1 MLRGWPL
8 LLVCTLAF
16 GVAAALITGGRS
28 PLYEAS
34 TMLLVTAADTT
45 AAAQASA
52 VTNARTLLENRG
64 TAARVIEKLRL
75 DQPPDSLSTV
85 QLVSERLQIVQVRD
99 TNYLRATLRLSSPE
113 AARDAL
119 AMLVGES
126 IDLNRQLGVDSI
138 INASGGLLTKQLEE
152 ARRAMEQASS
162 QLLAFR
168 QKAQL
173 ERLQKDADNALNQRG
188 RLAELDA
195 AIASERTRVSVAE
208 AELKGRIRRSAE
220 PTATVNPLLE
230 NSRRNA
236 GAPQQAPITGGGDSV
251 YDVLD
256 YEAAAARVRV
266 QALRAERDVVATQ
279 MNVSRLPALY
289 EGKRQ
294 LEQLELDHRLA
305 TNAYTELVVRLEET
319 RRAAVSRHV
328 NIMVAD
334 PAAASD
340 VPVSPRVWTSAVVA
354 AALGFSGALLAL
366 VGSLYL
372 VPPGR
377 RRSHA

>member
-1 MLRGWPL
+1 
-8 LLVCTLAF
+8 
-16 GVAAALITGGRS
+16 
-28 PLYEAS
+28 
-34 TMLLVTAADTT
+34 
-45 AAAQASA
+45 
-52 VTNARTLLENRG
+52 
-64 TAARVIEKLRL
+64 
-75 DQPPDSLSTV
+75 
-85 QLVSERLQIVQVRD
+85 
-99 TNYLRATLRLSSPE
+99 
-113 AARDAL
+113 
-119 AMLVGES
+119 
-126 IDLNRQLGVDSI
+126 
-138 INASGGLLTKQLEE
+138 
-152 ARRAMEQASS
+152 
-162 QLLAFR
+162 
-168 QKAQL
+168 
-173 ERLQKDADNALNQRG
+173 
-188 RLAELDA
+188 
-195 AIASERTRVSVAE
+195 
-208 AELKGRIRRSAE
+208 
-220 PTATVNPLLE
+220 
-230 NSRRNA
+230 
-236 GAPQQAPITGGGDSV
+236 
-251 YDVLD
+251 
-256 YEAAAARVRV
+256 
-266 QALRAERDVVATQ
+266 